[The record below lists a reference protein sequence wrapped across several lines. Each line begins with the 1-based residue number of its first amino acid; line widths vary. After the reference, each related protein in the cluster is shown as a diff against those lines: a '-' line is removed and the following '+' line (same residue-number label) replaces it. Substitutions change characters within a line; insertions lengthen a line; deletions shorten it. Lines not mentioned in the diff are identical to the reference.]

1 MLDKTQ
7 RGNQRKIKNL
17 QYIGAMNHPGGGR
30 NDIPNRLKRQFFI
43 FNMILPLSIEGIYGP
58 IIKHM
63 FKSKY
68 FAEPVNKVIESLTSA
83 TIALW
88 NKVKSTMLP
97 TPAKFHYVFNMREL
111 SRIFKGIL
119 TCKKDTINDYAPK
132 VMKIKPELF
141 LVGLWRH
148 EAERVLADKL
158 VNNKDKDTVLGY
170 IQEISLESFSQ
181 IENEI
186 LEKYSSEKTFL
197 FCDFLRPDVINEDGI
212 IEEEAPKIY
221 EAIDSLPEL
230 RKRCNFLLDFYNDR
244 NPSKKM
250 PLVLFDDAL
259 KHLLRISRII
269 RQPRSSGL
277 LVGVGGS
284 GKQSLTRLAGFIG
297 KNLIQQI
304 VVTKTYSDKDLKEDI
319 KKGFDDAGHLGKQVT
334 FLLTDSEVKKEE
346 FLEYINMVLSTG
358 EIPNLLAKDERE
370 VWLGD
375 LS

>member
-1 MLDKTQ
+1 
-7 RGNQRKIKNL
+7 
-17 QYIGAMNHPGGGR
+17 
-30 NDIPNRLKRQFFI
+30 
-43 FNMILPLSIEGIYGP
+43 
-58 IIKHM
+58 
-63 FKSKY
+63 
-68 FAEPVNKVIESLTSA
+68 
-83 TIALW
+83 
-88 NKVKSTMLP
+88 MLP

-119 TCKKDTINDYAPK
+119 TCKKETINDYATK
-132 VMKIKPELF
+132 VMKIKSELF

-221 EAIDSLPEL
+221 EAIDSLTEL

-250 PLVLFDDAL
+250 ALVLFDDAL

-269 RQPRSSGL
+269 R
-277 LVGVGGS
+277 
-284 GKQSLTRLAGFIG
+284 
-297 KNLIQQI
+297 
-304 VVTKTYSDKDLKEDI
+304 
-319 KKGFDDAGHLGKQVT
+319 
-334 FLLTDSEVKKEE
+334 
-346 FLEYINMVLSTG
+346 
-358 EIPNLLAKDERE
+358 
-370 VWLGD
+370 
-375 LS
+375 